1 MFSLKSFSSNIN
13 SNYTV
18 SSTPSTYC
26 GPWKIYDAKNKSS
39 GKVVSV
45 FVFEKK
51 SLEPQSGLAR
61 SGAASIK
68 RAHDDAI
75 ERLKKDAFWLRK
87 FRHPSILELAE
98 PVEETRNGFMF
109 ATEAVTA
116 SLAGLLAEKDTQG
129 QAGKIRSRARHHVD
143 GDADDGR
150 RPGRESELDDLELQ
164 KGLLQIAKGLEFLHE
179 SAGYVH
185 GNLTPDAI
193 YINAKV
199 RAFSDL
205 ATQFRC

>member
-26 GPWKIYDAKNKSS
+26 GPWKIYDAKNKTS
-39 GKVVSV
+39 GKAVSV

-68 RAHDDAI
+68 RAHEDVV

-87 FRHPSILELAE
+87 FRHPSILEFAE
-98 PVEETRNGFMF
+98 PVEETRNGGFMF

-116 SLAGLLAEKDTQG
+116 SLAGLLAQKDTQD
-129 QAGKIRSRARHHVD
+129 QAGDVSGRARRYVD
-143 GDADDGR
+143 RDDDGR
-150 RPGRESELDDLELQ
+150 RPGRVAELDDLELQ

-199 RAFSDL
+199 RAFSHVP
-205 ATQFRC
+205 TTFRC